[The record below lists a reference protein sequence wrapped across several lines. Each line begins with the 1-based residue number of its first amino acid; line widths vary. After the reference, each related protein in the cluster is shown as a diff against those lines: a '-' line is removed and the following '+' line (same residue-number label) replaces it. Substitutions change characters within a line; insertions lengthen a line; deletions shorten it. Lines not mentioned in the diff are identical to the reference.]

1 MYERVIYRNLVLRYD
16 SLKIFSLH
24 TDRYFY
30 LIVFA
35 MYVREAGPKE
45 FPQTFKEWMDQH
57 ASLRDMIAEGRGKL
71 EWERKIPDE
80 KLVDLKEML
89 AAKDF
94 KATLPK
100 VNTIHN
106 ATRETCNEKKITI
119 VYFV

>member
-1 MYERVIYRNLVLRYD
+1 MWILEFHLLNPLTPEKLQDWVDLLQALEFCQQKP
-16 SLKIFSLH
+16 S
-24 TDRYFY
+24 YFY

-57 ASLRDMIAEGRGKL
+57 GSLRDMIAEGRGKL

-89 AAKDF
+89 ASKDF
-94 KATLPK
+94 KTNLPK
-100 VNTIHN
+100 VS
-106 ATRETCNEKKITI
+106 
-119 VYFV
+119 F